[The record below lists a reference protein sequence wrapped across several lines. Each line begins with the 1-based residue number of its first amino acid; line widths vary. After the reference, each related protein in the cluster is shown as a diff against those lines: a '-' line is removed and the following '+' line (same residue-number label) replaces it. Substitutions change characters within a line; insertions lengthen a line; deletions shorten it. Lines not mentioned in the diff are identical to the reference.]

1 MSADLNAIKA
11 RWAASRDVRRKYPE
25 ETGGPD
31 LNYSALFIE
40 NAFANHAP
48 GETNDPTLRE
58 VWRTDSVAYSHA
70 PEDIAALIQALEE
83 VRDALMTGNTY
94 GGQVESALDVLERRM
109 GADWLN
115 GRGESE
121 RLASACKCG
130 DCYHPVIG
138 PNTDG
143 ASCDWCQDCAC
154 PIADHTR
161 MTYVKES
168 PC

>member
-11 RWAASRDVRRKYPE
+11 RLQSREAFRVRGVTTWTSE
-25 ETGGPD
+25 ADT
-31 LNYSALFIE
+31 
-40 NAFANHAP
+40 
-48 GETNDPTLRE
+48 
-58 VWRTDSVAYSHA
+58 
-70 PEDIAALIQALEE
+70 DIAALIKTLEE
-83 VRDALMTGNTY
+83 VRDALTPFTDHAHR
-94 GGQVESALDVLERRM
+94 VEDAMDVLERRM

-121 RLASACKCG
+121 RLASACRCG

-143 ASCDWCQDCAC
+143 EPCDWCQDCAC

-161 MTYVKES
+161 MTYVKD
-168 PC
+168 PR